1 MHDATPPEPDPP
13 ADPPADP
20 LPGATA
26 RASAWARTRA
36 QSATEWSL
44 GARETHRS
52 VDVGFRLADR
62 DKRVAAGVLAG
73 GVAYRLF
80 FWLLSVSVLSTGAL
94 GVLDGA
100 RLEETLSEIGL
111 DQATTKSVEELLR
124 GTDQARWWL
133 LLVGSWL
140 VLWTGYLG
148 AKALILVHAAV
159 WGISA
164 PPAKKQWAMSLA
176 FSGTALAFIVGMS
189 VADRVQAAGGG
200 IGLVAFLVSTAIPF
214 GLWLV
219 VSGWLP
225 HLGAGRLELV
235 PGAVLVGIG
244 VQAFQQF
251 AVWFLAPK
259 LANATQLY
267 GLLGIAATAL
277 FGFYILGRLMIGA
290 ATLNASLH
298 EQRSAAT
305 PSALE

>member
-1 MHDATPPEPDPP
+1 MEEAATTPAPDPVP
-13 ADPPADP
+13 DSR
-20 LPGATA
+20 PGATR
-26 RASAWARTRA
+26 RASAWASARA
-36 QSATEWSL
+36 RRATQWSVR
-44 GARETHRS
+44 ARKTHRS

-73 GVAYRLF
+73 GLAYRLF

-94 GVLDGA
+94 GVVDGA
-100 RLEETLSEIGL
+100 RLDQTLSELGF
-111 DQATTKSVEELLR
+111 DQAATESVEELLR
-124 GTDQARWWL
+124 GSDQARWWL
-133 LLVGSWL
+133 ILVGSWL

-148 AKALILVHAAV
+148 AKALVLVHAAV

-164 PPAKKQWAMSLA
+164 PPAKRQWAMSLA

-189 VADRVQAAGGG
+189 VADRVQASRGGL
-200 IGLVAFLVSTAIPF
+200 GLVAFLVSTAIPF
-214 GLWLV
+214 ALWLV
-219 VSGWLP
+219 VTGWLP
-225 HLGAGRLELV
+225 HLGAGWLDLV
-235 PGAVLVGIG
+235 PGALLVGIG

-298 EQRSAAT
+298 EQRSAAG
-305 PSALE
+305 PHAVE